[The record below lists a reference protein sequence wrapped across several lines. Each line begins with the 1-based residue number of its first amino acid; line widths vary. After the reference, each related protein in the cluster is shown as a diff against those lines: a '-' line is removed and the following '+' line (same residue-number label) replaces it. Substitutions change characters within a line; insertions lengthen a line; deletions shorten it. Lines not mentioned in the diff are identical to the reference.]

1 MSQLSYIPVPYFQFV
16 PNATDYDLTNFSYKA
31 VPNKKI
37 HRHCP
42 FIVINADYI
51 NEPHMNVA
59 IAAVEEEPAPAPS
72 SDATGSDKASSANNS
87 GDKDPDSADPT
98 ANSEAN
104 TAKNGSDQKS
114 EPKEL
119 SAKEKDRLDF
129 LAKQK
134 ADPANKV
141 TQPQPEIEDSSTAD
155 EDSFQAESHRNSHT
169 KTDSSATS
177 DESSSEAP
185 SNSEDTQNNVEE
197 TKAVEQ
203 TKAKVEATSVAAAA
217 TTDPS
222 QSDSNVQS
230 VDNEQSIKPATETQ
244 HKVDEEQKV
253 QAKHQDEQVDE
264 DEQQDEQAEED
275 DDEELTEEE
284 KAKKEKEAKLESY
297 KQFLAE
303 QKSKVDIDYP
313 GIRVDIEAN
322 ALPSRMYFIMNA
334 LSAIIASYGLVINSA
349 AVVIGAMLVAMMLG
363 PISGAALAIIDYRI
377 PFLRKSLFTV
387 LAGAAMVV
395 LIGFIVGF
403 IHQDTPLTNEIL
415 SRTQPTSM
423 DLMIALAGGTAGAYA
438 MISPHLSVAVVGVAV
453 ATALVPPLAASG
465 ILFAYG
471 ESTLG
476 LGALLLAVTNIIA
489 IQFTNALVL
498 WFAGFRRL
506 IDDDYK
512 TSPMM
517 AFFRRNT
524 VPLLLLV
531 GIGAYLTYNFNTIT
545 KKQKFENEVKESL
558 TDYFIDKG
566 NALANTQFAENK
578 DYQNVR
584 AVIRGE
590 TRPSTSDAQ
599 HLEQQINH
607 RIEEEYPKYKPVRLQ
622 LRYIPVIVIESSP
635 YRKDEIDQTDAAI
648 LANE

>member
-1 MSQLSYIPVPYFQFV
+1 MSQTKYIPVPYFQFV
-16 PNATDYDLTNFSYKA
+16 PDAIHYDLTKSVFEA

-42 FIVINADYI
+42 YIVIDADYI
-51 NEPHMNVA
+51 NEPLMDVAVATEETPSVPDSAVDAENSNV
-59 IAAVEEEPAPAPS
+59 IATP
-72 SDATGSDKASSANNS
+72 TDKASNNNTVNEGS
-87 GDKDPDSADPT
+87 KTGQTEQQT
-98 ANSEAN
+98 AQEGAVEATEETN
-104 TAKNGSDQKS
+104 TPSS
-114 EPKEL
+114 KEL
-119 SAKEKDRLDF
+119 SEKEKDRLDF
-129 LAKQK
+129 LANLK
-134 ADPANKV
+134 ADPANAHPESDKSANSV
-141 TQPQPEIEDSSTAD
+141 ATKDSLAADNQDNKQQAQTEAAVSASTHAQPTNGNAPKNSSQPQDNGTDDKVESTQSKPSQPTEQVENKA
-155 EDSFQAESHRNSHT
+155 ST
-169 KTDSSATS
+169 
-177 DESSSEAP
+177 DES
-185 SNSEDTQNNVEE
+185 V
-197 TKAVEQ
+197 K
-203 TKAKVEATSVAAAA
+203 
-217 TTDPS
+217 S
-222 QSDSNVQS
+222 Q
-230 VDNEQSIKPATETQ
+230 
-244 HKVDEEQKV
+244 QK
-253 QAKHQDEQVDE
+253 KSKKKKE
-264 DEQQDEQAEED
+264 
-275 DDEELTEEE
+275 DDEEISEEE
-284 KAKKEKEAKLESY
+284 KQKQEKEAKLESY

-303 QKSKVDIDYP
+303 QKSKIDIDYP

-395 LIGFIVGF
+395 IIGFIVGF
-403 IHQDTPLTNEIL
+403 LHQDTPLTNEIL

-465 ILFAYG
+465 ILFAHG

-476 LGALLLAVTNIIA
+476 WGALLLAITNIIA

-498 WFAGFRRL
+498 WSAGFRRL
-506 IDDDYK
+506 VDDDYK

-517 AFFRRNT
+517 AFFRRNA
-524 VPLLLLV
+524 VPLLLLI

-558 TDYFIDKG
+558 NDYFIDKG
-566 NALANTQFAENK
+566 NALANTQFVERE

-590 TRPSTSDAQ
+590 TRPSSSDAQ
-599 HLEQQINH
+599 YLEQQINH
-607 RIEEEYPKYKPVRLQ
+607 RIEEEYSKYKPVHLQ

-635 YRKDEIDQTDAAI
+635 NHRDEIDETDAAI